1 MKLINRISPVVLFL
15 LLVSGC
21 EHQTEPVE
29 SHHNPWWKTEQ
40 TVRSQIDR
48 MATFHWSDY
57 PRLMTVLSENKFVVL
72 PINEMRSYFDTNKVV
87 VGLRHDVDG
96 NPFKALEMAEIEKG
110 YGIRSTYFILA
121 TSSYYGRFEDGKVI
135 RNEGMDSLYKRIS
148 DTGAEIGI
156 HNDLLTVMI
165 QYKTDPFEFNT
176 WELDFYKA
184 LGISIYGTASHG
196 SEIAKE
202 TVPNYEIFSDFAKQ
216 AKVDYMGSE
225 YPLGIKSLK
234 DFGFDYESYFIDYKI
249 YYSDSR
255 GLWNDPEGLNGILDK
270 LEGSKPGDRIQIL
283 AHPDWW
289 GKN

>member
-1 MKLINRISPVVLFL
+1 MKLIYRISLIILFL
-15 LLVSGC
+15 LLGSGC

-29 SHHNPWWKTEQ
+29 SHLNPWWKTEQ
-40 TVRSQIDR
+40 IVRSQSDK
-48 MATFHWSDY
+48 MAVFPWSDY
-57 PRLMTVLSENKFVVL
+57 HRLMSVLSENKFVVL
-72 PINEMRSYFDTNKVV
+72 PINEMRTHFDTSKVV
-87 VGLRHDVDG
+87 VGLRHDIDV
-96 NPFKALEMAEIEKG
+96 NPFKALEMAEIERG
-110 YGIRSTYFILA
+110 YGIRSTYFVLA

-148 DTGAEIGI
+148 NTGAEIGI

-165 QYKTDPFEFNT
+165 EYKIDPVEFNA
-176 WELDFYKA
+176 WELSFYKD
-184 LGISIYGTASHG
+184 LGIPIYGTASHG

-216 AKVDYMGSE
+216 PSIVYKGIK
-225 YPLGIKSLK
+225 YPLGIGSLK

-249 YYSDSR
+249 YFSDSR
-255 GLWNDPEGLNGILDK
+255 GIWSDPAGFSGVLEK
-270 LEGSKPGDRIQIL
+270 LEGSKPGDRIQLL